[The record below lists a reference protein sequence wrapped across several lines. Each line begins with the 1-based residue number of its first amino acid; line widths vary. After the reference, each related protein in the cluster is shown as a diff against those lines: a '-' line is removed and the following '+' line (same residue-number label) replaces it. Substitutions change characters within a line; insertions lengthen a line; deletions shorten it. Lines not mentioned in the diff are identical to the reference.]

1 MNEAN
6 QPAAPAAKAA
16 ETQADAPAAPVR
28 HTTAVHQTLVVT
40 AAAETPVN
48 ASPGAKNDAGE
59 PAALTPA
66 ELQAAER
73 QSRKDQALLTGQA
86 ALALLD
92 RYQHELLQ
100 LYPELQGRIY
110 GEDALPE
117 GSSPELLT
125 VYEDLEAIRYGI
137 GAIEEIGIWLHPSP

>member
-6 QPAAPAAKAA
+6 QPAAPAAPATAA
-16 ETQADAPAAPVR
+16 TTPAAAPVR
-28 HTTAVHQTLVVT
+28 HAATVHQTLVVT
-40 AAAETPVN
+40 AATETPVN
-48 ASPGAKNDAGE
+48 ANAGNNAGE
-59 PAALTPA
+59 PTALTPA

>member
-16 ETQADAPAAPVR
+16 ATQADAPA
-28 HTTAVHQTLVVT
+28 AVHQTLVVT

-48 ASPGAKNDAGE
+48 ASAGAKNDAGD
-59 PAALTPA
+59 PTALTPA

-92 RYQHELLQ
+92 RYQQELLQ

-117 GSSPELLT
+117 GSSPELMT

>member
-6 QPAAPAAKAA
+6 QPAAPAAKATA
-16 ETQADAPAAPVR
+16 ATTPAAAPVR
-28 HTTAVHQTLVVT
+28 HAAAVHQTLVVT

-48 ASPGAKNDAGE
+48 ANAGE
-59 PAALTPA
+59 NAGNPAALTPA

-92 RYQHELLQ
+92 RYQQELLQ

-125 VYEDLEAIRYGI
+125 VYEDLESIRYGI